1 MSTFKPLKFT
11 VCYRK
16 TIFSFITI
24 KFSEEDFINQL
35 SDENKNYWNSITI
48 EKRRKIWNILKKEF
62 PFELGGEPLD
72 PHNNWIEA
80 WDEDINEETNE
91 SWDNHEYIKE
101 EIINKVSDILQK
113 EK

>member
-35 SDENKNYWNSITI
+35 SDENKNYWNSISYNQCDDPTFV
-48 EKRRKIWNILKKEF
+48 NYF
-62 PFELGGEPLD
+62 QCVLD
-72 PHNNWIEA
+72 P
-80 WDEDINEETNE
+80 
-91 SWDNHEYIKE
+91 
-101 EIINKVSDILQK
+101 
-113 EK
+113 